1 MALAGALSGKSSDR
15 ADELVGAYLDDQGLP
30 LAGNRSLG
38 EITTRLLDHAADLEA
53 DPLRK
58 EVATVIDYYLA
69 VSGAPLEAAKR
80 IAMIAKGAGINLDS
94 ALQAYTSRFE
104 RLKKSGIDLARANF
118 AAEFGRNL
126 EYYSGLV
133 FQIEAQGIDDAVAG
147 GGRYDGLLT
156 HLGAPRDV
164 PAIGSAIHTE
174 RLLVAARGEA

>member
-1 MALAGALSGKSSDR
+1 
-15 ADELVGAYLDDQGLP
+15 
-30 LAGNRSLG
+30 
-38 EITTRLLDHAADLEA
+38 
-53 DPLRK
+53 
-58 EVATVIDYYLA
+58 
-69 VSGAPLEAAKR
+69 
-80 IAMIAKGAGINLDS
+80 MIAKGAGIDLGR

-104 RLKKSGIDLARANF
+104 RLKKSGIDLARATF

-133 FQIEAQGIDDAVAG
+133 FQIEGQGVDDAIAG

-156 HLGAPRDV
+156 HLGAPKDV